1 MNKDNQPK
9 KTEQSAKTGKK
20 SGKGRRVGRTIGI
33 VLGTILLVT
42 VLTSAIFAGIFMT
55 YVNTSLKGHVEV
67 DMSEYDQK
75 VSTELYYQDPDTKE
89 PVMYQ
94 TLFGDE
100 PHLGGF

>member
-42 VLTSAIFAGIFMT
+42 VLTSAIFVDKLFIAHSRATQIF
-55 YVNTSLKGHVEV
+55 
-67 DMSEYDQK
+67 Q
-75 VSTELYYQDPDTKE
+75 
-89 PVMYQ
+89 
-94 TLFGDE
+94 
-100 PHLGGF
+100 